1 MTKYDILILNEL
13 LDKYEQSKLSKEG
26 SNRNIHI
33 TLKANHSILRD
44 YWSEDAYLYKD
55 QINMMLDELVR
66 KDFISIRLS
75 KNKELDFIDLRVESV
90 SNIYK
95 FLMRVDP
102 EVDRNEVLEYLT
114 SYVSSNDIIQKFI
127 KVISDRLL
135 KFQSVQSYFDN
146 LDDLRFYIKAIEAMS
161 SLEEDTL
168 KRNFSK
174 TIFNDSKLFEK
185 IENKVLK
192 IIREFS
198 NEDIDDNDELL
209 SIYHLIKTPTFAYI
223 KGRLTI
229 KVKDQVIDLSNYG
242 HEIALS
248 SSALLDL
255 QIKEVSVKK
264 VITIENLTTFISFN
278 NPEYVILYLGGFHN
292 SVKRKLLTKI
302 YNYNTEMAFYHF
314 GDIDS
319 GGLLIFEDLVSKT
332 NIPFNPYMMDIAT
345 LENHR
350 DYWMKLSQNDK
361 KRLERMIDGRFAQL
375 VKYMIK
381 NNCKL
386 EQEAIRQTDES
397 SDPALN

>member
-1 MTKYDILILNEL
+1 MKKYDILILNEL

-33 TLKANHSILRD
+33 SLKANHSILRD
-44 YWSEDAYLYKD
+44 YWSEDSYLYKD

-66 KDFISIRLS
+66 KDVISIRLS
-75 KNKELDFIDLRVESV
+75 KNRELDFIDLRVESV
-90 SNIYK
+90 SDIYK
-95 FLMRVDP
+95 FLKRADP
-102 EVDRNEVLEYLT
+102 EVGRTEVIEYFT
-114 SYVSSNDIIQKFI
+114 SYVSSNQIIQEFI
-127 KVISDRLL
+127 MFITDRLT
-135 KFQSVQSYFDN
+135 KFQSVQTYFDN
-146 LDDLRFYIKAIEAMS
+146 LQDLKLYIKAIEAMS

-174 TIFNDSKLFEK
+174 KVFNDSKLFEK

-192 IIREFS
+192 IIREFT
-198 NEDIDDNDELL
+198 NEDIDDNNELL
-209 SIYHLIKTPTFAYI
+209 SIYHLVKTPTFAYI
-223 KGRLTI
+223 KGKLTI
-229 KVKDQVIDLSNYG
+229 KVKDQVIDLSKYS

-248 SSALLDL
+248 SSALLDFDVM
-255 QIKEVSVKK
+255 EVSTKK
-264 VITIENLTTFISFN
+264 VITIENLTTFVSFN
-278 NPEYVILYLGGFHN
+278 NPEYVIVYLGGFHN

-314 GDIDS
+314 GDIDA

-345 LENHR
+345 LENHK
-350 DYWMKLSQNDK
+350 DYWMTLTQNDK
-361 KRLERMIDGRFAQL
+361 KKLESMRDGRFAQL

-386 EQEAIRQTDES
+386 EQEAIQKS
-397 SDPALN
+397 